1 MAETNT
7 RTAEDMERMLTEYEQ
22 SGITKRQYCEQ
33 QGLPLSTFDY
43 HWQRRRKKQ
52 QLAASEQQLVKVQL
66 ESEHSGFDAKKT
78 ANGFTLVLA
87 KGRRIE
93 LDWHYSEQDL
103 ARLIRIVEA
112 V

>member
-52 QLAASEQQLVKVQL
+52 QIAAAGQQLVKVQL
-66 ESEHSGFDAKKT
+66 ESEHSGFDDKK

-93 LDWHYSEQDL
+93 IGWHYSEQNL

>member
-7 RTAEDMERMLTEYEQ
+7 RTAEDMERMLTEYELG
-22 SGITKRQYCEQ
+22 SLTKRQYCEQ
-33 QGLPLSTFDY
+33 QGVPLSTFDY

-52 QLAASEQQLVKVQL
+52 QSAAAAQLVKVEV
-66 ESEHSGFDAKKT
+66 ESDRPNAAERNG
-78 ANGFTLVLA
+78 NGFTLLLA

-93 LDWHYSEQDL
+93 IDWRYCEQDL

-112 V
+112 VQ

>member
-1 MAETNT
+1 
-7 RTAEDMERMLTEYEQ
+7 MLTEYEQ
-22 SGITKRQYCEQ
+22 GSLTKRQYCEQ
-33 QGLPLSTFDY
+33 QGVPLSTFDY

-52 QLAASEQQLVKVQL
+52 QLALSDQQLVEVKL
-66 ESEHSGFDAKKT
+66 ESERSGLDDTKAK
-78 ANGFTLVLA
+78 GFTLLLA

-93 LDWHYSEQDL
+93 IDWRYSEQDL